1 MSRAEVLSANA
12 ALRAVYVYIGRMLN
26 AAGLAANGT
35 NNAVIAISRV
45 ALSGACI
52 AVLTNCAVGFE
63 SYVLSAFD
71 SSAALS
77 TNCAVFLG
85 RNVLANFSFGAA
97 YVAVRIT
104 VVRVGML
111 GIGNAFAAVFANGA
125 IRFQSLV
132 AVARTNKA
140 ASVAGYVMIV
150 IIGVRRNTL
159 EAAAIAITN
168 CIAIVGVSMIESG
181 IADSGF
187 GIVRAANRADLLFNL
202 SLGAGRGRKSGP
214 FVKCVLDFSD
224 VSAFA
229 VTIGIASV
237 IKIMIKSRF
246 AISGFFCAANGASSI
261 LNFSLGTGCGRKSA
275 PLAKVMRNGSYVAA
289 ALAVTS
295 GVTNVVVEMLHIRS
309 YEVTIFIITLFITL
323 EGVCVLADRIAR
335 SGFAVL
341 AVRAVAILNLG
352 RKAVRGSLSAPIAEY
367 VLSIGNFCAANPAK
381 RAIHLI
387 GKMSGAI
394 SGVLAIVTYKVGD
407 VIVGMRSN
415 ANESASLYVTSGVA
429 VVIINVLDF
438 TNEGT
443 TIAVTSGV
451 AIVIVDM
458 IERCNVAVSGF
469 FSAAN
474 IANSVLNL
482 GLGAVCGIL
491 GAPLAEVMGD
501 NSYVI
506 TIGAVAIGITSM
518 IKVVSENRLSGSLV
532 FIAANV
538 AESVKNFSRGAGCRH
553 QSNEFIDVS
562 VRSFSLVVALCAVT
576 SGVAIVIENVTEC
589 SGAVNRFLKTAERT
603 RSCNYLCG
611 IAICRSLGFPIGEVM
626 NVFANGFTVVTIG
639 IAGVVVNVIGNNAGC
654 ATNVTIGIA
663 SVIVHVV
670 LCNSQLA
677 ANVAIGIASGG
688 ILVVGNHSE
697 LTANVAGGVASVGV
711 HVSSRD
717 SGSGTNVT
725 SLVASVGVHV
735 VGYSESTAEVT
746 VGIAIVAVN
755 VLGSLSCFAAGVT
768 IGVAGA
774 IVDVRLEI
782 RALSAADITFY
793 SASAL
798 VGVCNGCSYFAAD
811 VTLGVAAV
819 GKGVLG
825 FGLAGYAVT
834 IVTGRIART
843 GVHMVF
849 AEAACKCKQHQHQ
862 GQCAKQ

>member
-12 ALRAVYVYIGRMLN
+12 ALRAVYVCIGRMLN

-35 NNAVIAISRV
+35 NNAVIGISRV

-77 TNCAVFLG
+77 TNCAVFRG

-202 SLGAGRGRKSGP
+202 SLGTGRGRKSGP

-261 LNFSLGTGCGRKSA
+261 LNFSLGTGCGSLGA

-295 GVTNVVVEMLHIRS
+295 GVTNVVVEMLHVRS

-394 SGVLAIVTYKVGD
+394 SGVPAIVTYKVGD

-438 TNEGT
+438 SDVSAF
-443 TIAVTSGV
+443 AVTSGV

-482 GLGAVCGIL
+482 GFGAVCGIL

-506 TIGAVAIGITSM
+506 TIGAVTTGIASM

-589 SGAVNRFLKTAERT
+589 SGTVNRFLKTAERT

-626 NVFANGFTVVTIG
+626 NVFTNGFTVVTIG
-639 IAGVVVNVIGNNAGC
+639 IAGVVVNVIGNNAGR
-654 ATNVTIGIA
+654 AANVTIGIA
-663 SVIVHVV
+663 SVIVHVI

-711 HVSSRD
+711 YVSSRN

-782 RALSAADITFY
+782 RALSTADITFY

-798 VGVCNGCSYFAAD
+798 VSVCNGCSYLAAD

-849 AEAACKCKQHQHQ
+849 AEAACKRKQHQHQ